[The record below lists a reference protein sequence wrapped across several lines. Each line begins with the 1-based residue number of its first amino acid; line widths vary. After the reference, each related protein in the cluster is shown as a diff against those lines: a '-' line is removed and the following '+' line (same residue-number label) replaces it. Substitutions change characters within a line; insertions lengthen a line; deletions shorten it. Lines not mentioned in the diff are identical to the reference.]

1 MVTSDTTIDIIY
13 IVCCSSFLC
22 YRFKD
27 LAVAAK
33 DAMAGQLEMMKAKY
47 EEAVELRKKAEMD
60 IENFRPVRQ
69 AL

>member
-1 MVTSDTTIDIIY
+1 MVTSMDT
-13 IVCCSSFLC
+13 IVCSNSFICFCS
-22 YRFKD
+22 KD

-47 EEAVELRKKAEMD
+47 EEAVELRKKAELD

-69 AL
+69 AA